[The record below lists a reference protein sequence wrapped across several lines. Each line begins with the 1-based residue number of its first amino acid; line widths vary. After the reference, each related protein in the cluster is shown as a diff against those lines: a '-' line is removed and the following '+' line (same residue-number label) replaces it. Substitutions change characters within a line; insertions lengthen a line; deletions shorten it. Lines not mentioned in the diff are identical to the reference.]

1 MLNKIN
7 DTVAPKLEK
16 SKLMEMG
23 LAYGDTVIF
32 QLFFDVPTHMATY
45 HQKKNELKKRL
56 QRAHTGKSDRL
67 NRPISAPISF
77 SVTIGIKCL
86 EKVKRNK
93 TDLKYTLKANKS
105 ITVDFNKDTTY
116 SQLRNYARNHFQIPD
131 STKTFIAAYKG
142 NSLEDSFETLRSCA
156 LKHADKKKSVLL
168 YLYYPKTYAKLEFYR
183 FINKPLFSDLEESDE
198 EDNAK
203 SPFHVNINENR
214 NEDTTYTNRCFKEV
228 LLPAGMP
235 PYNAGTSITK
245 IHPILTSETTESI
258 VPLSN
263 NTLVS
268 VSSIQQ
274 VITSTVESPVA
285 QPCSASTPTTNPPS
299 IREKCHCTY
308 YYFCL
313 ICQQNDKF
321 EKSLVSDSS
330 KDVSVKENEKESDIE
345 IPNQESIRQA
355 RLNHF
360 FRVRKRP
367 IRYRHSIG
375 SPSYSYT
382 DSMEDRQIV
391 PYNNHLELQG
401 NDFFKFYL

>member
-1 MLNKIN
+1 MLNKI
-7 DTVAPKLEK
+7 DDRGAPKLEK

-32 QLFFDVPTHMATY
+32 QQFFGVPTQSMATY

-105 ITVDFNKDTTY
+105 ITVNFNKDTTY
-116 SQLRNYARNHFQIPD
+116 SQLYNYARNHFQIPD

-142 NSLEDSFETLRSCA
+142 NSLEDSFETLHCYA
-156 LKHADKKKSVLL
+156 LKHADKKKAVLL

-183 FINKPLFSDLEESDE
+183 LVNKPSFSDLEESDE
-198 EDNAK
+198 EDYAK

-214 NEDTTYTNRCFKEV
+214 NEITKYTNQCFSEV
-228 LLPAGMP
+228 ILPAGMP
-235 PYNAGTSITK
+235 PYNTGTSVTK
-245 IHPILTSETTESI
+245 ICPILTPVATESI
-258 VPLSN
+258 AAQSN
-263 NTLVS
+263 NTRVS
-268 VSSIQQ
+268 DSSIQQ
-274 VITSTVESPVA
+274 VITSTLESPVA
-285 QPCSASTPTTNPPS
+285 EPCNPSSSTTNLPS
-299 IREKCHCTY
+299 ICEKCHCTY
-308 YYFCL
+308 LYFCL
-313 ICQQNDKF
+313 ICQQNDEF

-330 KDVSVKENEKESDIE
+330 KDVSVEGNKQESDNEK
-345 IPNQESIRQA
+345 PNQESIRQA

-367 IRYRHSIG
+367 IRYRHSVG

-382 DSMEDRQIV
+382 DSKEDRQIV
-391 PYNNHLELQG
+391 AVNNQLELQG
-401 NDFFKFYL
+401 N